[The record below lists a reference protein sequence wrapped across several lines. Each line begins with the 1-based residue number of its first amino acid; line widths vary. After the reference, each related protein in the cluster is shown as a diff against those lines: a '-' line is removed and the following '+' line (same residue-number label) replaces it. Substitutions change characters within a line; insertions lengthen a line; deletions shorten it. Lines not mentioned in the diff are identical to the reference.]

1 MDALLEYTASTQHPE
16 AIDEFADASGTTM
29 FPGKQKGPVPNFQMA
44 MRISAEVKVVMGSTR
59 MEFGDIAK
67 LGPGAIIALSK
78 RVSEPLDIV
87 INGVVIARGH
97 GCVTNADSE
106 PCFGIILTELIDGI
120 GMS

>member
-1 MDALLEYTASTQHPE
+1 
-16 AIDEFADASGTTM
+16 
-29 FPGKQKGPVPNFQMA
+29 MA

-67 LGPGAIIALSK
+67 LGPGAIIALNK

-97 GCVTNADSE
+97 GCVTSADAE
-106 PCFGIILTELIDGI
+106 PCFGIILTELIDRI
-120 GMS
+120 GTS